1 LTKQIPN
8 TENKLSKNHRISRQ
22 ALILWSFLLLLGV
35 AQNTQAQF
43 AAEYQTPD
51 STFLGTHS
59 PHKATFLSAL
69 VPGLGQ
75 IYNQKYWKVPII
87 YAGFGGL
94 LYYANYN
101 NYVYQKYKDAYNI
114 KIRIKDGETGLVDPF
129 PRYQEANIQ
138 RQKEVWRRYRDL
150 MYISIGIL
158 YVIQILD
165 ADVDAHLFDF
175 DMSEDLSL
183 HVEPAI
189 APVMPVVPGATP
201 TTSLGV
207 NFAIRF

>member
-1 LTKQIPN
+1 M
-8 TENKLSKNHRISRQ
+8 
-22 ALILWSFLLLLGV
+22 LLLW
-35 AQNTQAQF
+35 APDMATAQF
-43 AAEYQTPD
+43 AGEYQTPD
-51 STFLGTHS
+51 STFLFTHS

-69 VPGLGQ
+69 APGLGQ

-94 LYYANYN
+94 LYFANYN
-101 NYVYQKYKDAYNI
+101 NYVYQKYKDGYSI
-114 KIRIKDGETGLVDPF
+114 KIRIKDGETGLTDPF
-129 PRYQEANIQ
+129 PSYQEANIL

-150 MYISIGIL
+150 MYISIGVL

-183 HVEPAI
+183 RVEPSV
-189 APVMPVVPGATP
+189 APLMPVIPGSTPGA
-201 TTSLGV
+201 SVGL
-207 NFAIRF
+207 NLAIRF